1 MLDWGVIIECQVSQQ
16 SGQGE
21 DEGVGVAV
29 ACTPVHFVHPGTGRV
44 SSPLSFLILSQLS
57 PGAPPPVL

>member
-29 ACTPVHFVHPGTGRV
+29 ACTSVHFVHPGAGRV
-44 SSPLSFLILSQLS
+44 SSLFVVPDPSQLS